1 MSYDFMFT
9 KENQT
14 KLKQEYAALL
24 PDVWGKDKKMIDFCL
39 KKADL
44 LFKTSEGF
52 IVEIEK
58 PSIKKHFCFGYRL
71 GDDGTEYREANAAA
85 SAARKDVDYFLEENL
100 QDLKRRIENL
110 SKENEDYYF
119 QNHYWKQTNNV
130 MKSLVSFHYWEVPAD
145 ISKGEYKEYTPVN
158 KEARALILA
167 AYKEELK
174 RFTKR
179 LETYLKR
186 YGLSC
191 VHTWSYW
198 QDA

>member
-14 KLKQEYAALL
+14 KLKKEYAALL
-24 PDVWGKDKKMIDFCL
+24 PDVWGKDTKMIDFCL

-44 LFKTSEGF
+44 LFKTSDGF
-52 IVEIEK
+52 ILEIEK

-71 GDDGTEYREANAAA
+71 GDDGTEYREAN
-85 SAARKDVDYFLEENL
+85 SAARQAEKDIDFFMAENL
-100 QDLKRRIENL
+100 QELKRIIENL
-110 SKENEDYYF
+110 SKKENDYYF
-119 QNHYWKQTNNV
+119 QNHYWRQTNNV
-130 MKSLVSFHYWEVPAD
+130 MKNVVSFYYWNIPAD
-145 ISKGEYKEYTPVN
+145 IAKKEYKEYTPVSE
-158 KEARALILA
+158 KDKSLILA

-179 LETYLKR
+179 LETYLKK

-198 QDA
+198 VDA

>member
-1 MSYDFMFT
+1 MSLQVLTKNLQGVYMSYDFMFT

-24 PDVWGKDKKMIDFCL
+24 PDVWGKDKRMIDFCL

-44 LFKTSEGF
+44 LFKTSNGF

-71 GDDGTEYREANAAA
+71 GDDGTEYREAN
-85 SAARKDVDYFLEENL
+85 SAARQAEKDVDFFMTENL
-100 QDLKRRIENL
+100 QELKRTIENL
-110 SKENEDYYF
+110 SKKDNDYYF
-119 QNHYWKQTNNV
+119 QNHYWRQTNNV
-130 MKSLVSFHYWEVPAD
+130 MKNVVNFYYWNIPAD
-145 ISKGEYKEYTPVN
+145 I
-158 KEARALILA
+158 
-167 AYKEELK
+167 ELK

-179 LETYLKR
+179 LETYLKK

-198 QDA
+198 VDA